1 VHRADNLGTFI
12 YRVSGAF
19 GSPHLLETYGPVQS
33 CIGKPSPLCK
43 DSDIVADI
51 KKKRL
56 EWIGNLLRIDYGS
69 VVKKISESKPEGRR
83 IGRQN

>member
-1 VHRADNLGTFI
+1 M
-12 YRVSGAF
+12 YRVSGNS
-19 GSPHLLETYGPVQS
+19 GSLHHLETYGPVQA

-43 DSDIVADI
+43 DSNIEADI

-56 EWIGNLLRIDYGS
+56 EWIRYLVMDHGS

-83 IGRQN
+83 IRRS